1 MVRLREAYIQANYFL
16 ESKDILPSFFC
27 RGGAKSDW
35 LWSEHLDQ
43 QYDCNLIAIGSNELA
58 CCTVEQLQDRLN
70 DYSYHLLCH
79 GFTKHVVIMGLWPR
93 KSEIFSLRARLF
105 NKLSR
110 HNMYWHSGILFWN
123 WSRKLTFR
131 FDGAVHL
138 TKNAYRRALKFIIS
152 PVQYIFPYNSK

>member
-70 DYSYHLLCH
+70 DYSYHLDL
-79 GFTKHVVIMGLWPR
+79 KSVV
-93 KSEIFSLRARLF
+93 
-105 NKLSR
+105 
-110 HNMYWHSGILFWN
+110 
-123 WSRKLTFR
+123 
-131 FDGAVHL
+131 
-138 TKNAYRRALKFIIS
+138 
-152 PVQYIFPYNSK
+152 

>member
-1 MVRLREAYIQANYFL
+1 M
-16 ESKDILPSFFC
+16 
-27 RGGAKSDW
+27 
-35 LWSEHLDQ
+35 
-43 QYDCNLIAIGSNELA
+43 A

-79 GFTKHVVIMGLWPR
+79 GFTQHMIIMGLWPR

-110 HNMYWHSGILFWN
+110 HNMYWHSGILFWD
-123 WSRKLTFR
+123 WSRKLTYK

-138 TKNAYRRALKFIIS
+138 TKNACVFKVYYIS
-152 PVQYIFPYNSK
+152 SSIHFPI